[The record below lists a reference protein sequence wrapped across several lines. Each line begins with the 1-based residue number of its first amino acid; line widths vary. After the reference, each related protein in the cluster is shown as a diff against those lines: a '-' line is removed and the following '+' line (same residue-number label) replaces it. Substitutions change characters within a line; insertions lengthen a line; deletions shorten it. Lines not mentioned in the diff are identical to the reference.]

1 MLESLI
7 FILGSC
13 FGSFISVLTS
23 RLPKGEDFVFKPS
36 YCPQCKQKLIWKHNI
51 PLLGFLLLRGR
62 CAFCHKRISY
72 RYFLLEIVTGAL
84 FVFAS
89 FYLKFCQDTSL
100 LCNKS
105 GYEHFISLLSLF
117 VIITILVSIFLID
130 YDYMIIPDE
139 LVFFLLGVSILLLI
153 LFNNG
158 FLYSYLFSGFLAS
171 NFLLL
176 LHFVTGGRGMGLG
189 DVKLSLPVGIILGL
203 NGTIYWLMV
212 SFVVGGIFSAFLL
225 FAKKIKLR
233 SKIAFGPFLVIG
245 FFITLAFFDRLSYFY
260 QF

>member
-1 MLESLI
+1 
-7 FILGSC
+7 
-13 FGSFISVLTS
+13 
-23 RLPKGEDFVFKPS
+23 
-36 YCPQCKQKLIWKHNI
+36 
-51 PLLGFLLLRGR
+51 
-62 CAFCHKRISY
+62 
-72 RYFLLEIVTGAL
+72 
-84 FVFAS
+84 
-89 FYLKFCQDTSL
+89 
-100 LCNKS
+100 
-105 GYEHFISLLSLF
+105 
-117 VIITILVSIFLID
+117 D

-189 DVKLSLPVGIILGL
+189 DVKLALPVGIILGL
-203 NGTIYWLMV
+203 SGTIYWLMV